1 LYIQTIAEGET
12 MAFEKTKWIWQD
24 GAFLPFDEAKI
35 HSTAFG
41 LHYGTG
47 VFEGIR
53 CYETQDGPAIFRL
66 KEHMDRFYASAEVYK
81 LDISYTSEQ
90 LNDAINE
97 TVRRNGFK
105 NCYIRPTAYFDS
117 GSLGIRAICPTGIN
131 ILAWEW
137 PNDFGAEKLTKGMRV
152 TISPYRK
159 FHSSMIPT
167 TAKATGN
174 YLNSILAVREAAARG
189 FDEAILLDVNGNL
202 AEGAVENIFLIK
214 DGKVLT
220 NDQNSSI
227 LLGITRDSA
236 IQIARHLGYE
246 VEIRA
251 LKLHELMSADE
262 VFLTGTAIEITPVRE
277 VDGKVIGNGV
287 RGPITEQIQ
296 KTFFEIVAGR
306 KPEFK
311 HWLFP
316 VVPKAVAGAVV

>member
-1 LYIQTIAEGET
+1 
-12 MAFEKTKWIWQD
+12 MSFEKTKWVWQN
-24 GAFLPFDEAKI
+24 GEFLPLDEAKI

-53 CYETQDGPAIFRL
+53 CYETVNGPAIFRL
-66 KEHMDRFYASAEVYK
+66 KEHMERFYASAEVYQLK
-81 LDISYTSEQ
+81 IDYAPEA
-90 LNDAINE
+90 LNDAISE

-137 PNDFGAEKLTKGMRV
+137 PNDFGAEKLAKGMRV

-214 DGKVLT
+214 DGKLLT
-220 NDQNSSI
+220 NDEHSSI

-236 IQIARHLGYE
+236 IQISRHLGYE

-251 LKLHELMSADE
+251 LKLHELLSADE
-262 VFLTGTAIEITPVRE
+262 VFLTGTAIEIMPVRE
-277 VDGKVIGNGV
+277 VDGKIIGNGA
-287 RGPITEQIQ
+287 RGPITERIQ

-306 KPEFK
+306 KPEFQ
-311 HWLFP
+311 HWLHP
-316 VVPKAVAGAVV
+316 VGQKAAAGKVA

>member
-1 LYIQTIAEGET
+1 
-12 MAFEKTKWIWQD
+12 MSFEKTKWVWQN
-24 GAFLPFDEAKI
+24 GEFLPFNEAKI

-47 VFEGIR
+47 IFEGIR
-53 CYETQDGPAIFRL
+53 CYETAEGPAIFRL
-66 KEHMDRFYASAEVYK
+66 KEHMDRFYASAEVYQLK
-81 LDISYTSEQ
+81 IDYSPEELNKDIS
-90 LNDAINE
+90 E
-97 TVRRNGFK
+97 TILRNGFK
-105 NCYIRPTAYFDS
+105 NCYVRPTAYFDA
-117 GSLGIRAICPTGIN
+117 GNLGIRSICPTGIN
-131 ILAWEW
+131 ILTWEW
-137 PNDFGAEKLTKGMRV
+137 PNDFGGDKQIKGMRV

-189 FDEAILLDVNGNL
+189 FDEAILLDMHGNL

-246 VEIRA
+246 VEIRE
-251 LKLHELMSADE
+251 LKLEELLSADE
-262 VFLTGTAIEITPVRE
+262 AFLTGTAMEITPVRE
-277 VDGKVIGNGV
+277 VDGKDIGNGT
-287 RGPITEQIQ
+287 RGPITKQIQ
-296 KTFFEIVAGR
+296 KTYFEIVAGR
-306 KPEFK
+306 NTEFK
-311 HWLFP
+311 HWLYP
-316 VVPKAVAGAVV
+316 VEQKAAASAVV

>member
-1 LYIQTIAEGET
+1 
-12 MAFEKTKWIWQD
+12 MSFEKTKWVWQD
-24 GAFLPFDEAKI
+24 GKMLPFDEAKI

-53 CYETQDGPAIFRL
+53 CYETANGPAIFRL
-66 KEHMDRFYASAEVYK
+66 NEHMDRFYASAEVYK
-81 LDISYTSEQ
+81 LKINYSPEA
-90 LNDAINE
+90 LNNAICD
-97 TVRRNGFK
+97 TVRLNNFN
-105 NCYIRPTAYFDS
+105 NCYIRPTAYSDA
-117 GSLGIRAICPTGIN
+117 GSLGIRSICPTGIN
-131 ILAWEW
+131 ILTWEW

-152 TISPYRK
+152 TVSPYRK

-174 YLNSILAVREAAARG
+174 YLNSILAVREASARG

-220 NDQNSSI
+220 NDQTSSI

-236 IQIARHLGYE
+236 IQIAKHLGYE

-251 LKLHELMSADE
+251 LKLHELLSADE
-262 VFLTGTAIEITPVRE
+262 IFLTGTAIEITPVRE
-277 VDGKVIGNGV
+277 VDGKVIGNGA

-296 KTFFEIVAGR
+296 QTFFDIVAGR
-306 KPEFK
+306 NPEFQ
-311 HWLFP
+311 HWLYP
-316 VVPKAVAGAVV
+316 VEQKAIASAA

>member
-1 LYIQTIAEGET
+1 
-12 MAFEKTKWIWQD
+12 MAFEKTKWVWQD

-53 CYETQDGPAIFRL
+53 CYETESGPAIFRL

-81 LDISYTSEQ
+81 LDISYTPEQ
-90 LNDAINE
+90 LDDAVCE

-137 PNDFGAEKLTKGMRV
+137 PNDFGAEKLTRGMRV

-202 AEGAVENIFLIK
+202 AEGAVENIFLVK

-236 IQIARHLGYE
+236 MQIARHLGYE

-262 VFLTGTAIEITPVRE
+262 VFLTGTAIEVTPVRE
-277 VDGKVIGNGV
+277 VDGKVIGNGA
-287 RGPITEQIQ
+287 RGPVTEQIQ

-306 KPEFK
+306 KPEFQ

-316 VVPKAVAGAVV
+316 VVPKAVASAMA

>member
-1 LYIQTIAEGET
+1 
-12 MAFEKTKWIWQD
+12 M
-24 GAFLPFDEAKI
+24 LPFDEAKI

-47 VFEGIR
+47 IFEGIR
-53 CYETQDGPAIFRL
+53 CYETAQGPAIFRL
-66 KEHMDRFYASAEVYK
+66 KEHMDRFYASAAVY
-81 LDISYTSEQ
+81 Q
-90 LNDAINE
+90 LKIDYSPEELNQAICE
-97 TVRRNGFK
+97 TILRNGFK

-117 GSLGIRAICPTGIN
+117 GNLGIRSICPTGIN
-131 ILAWEW
+131 ILTWEW
-137 PNDFGAEKLTKGMRV
+137 PNDFSDKQANGMRV
-152 TISPYRK
+152 TVSPYRK

-189 FDEAILLDVNGNL
+189 FDEAVLLDMHGNL

-214 DGKVLT
+214 DGKLLT

-246 VEIRA
+246 VEIRV
-251 LKLHELMSADE
+251 LKFDELLSADE

-277 VDGKVIGNGV
+277 VDGKAIGNGA

-311 HWLFP
+311 QWLYP
-316 VVPKAVAGAVV
+316 VEQKAAASAA

>member
-1 LYIQTIAEGET
+1 
-12 MAFEKTKWIWQD
+12 MSFEKTKWVWQD
-24 GAFLPFDEAKI
+24 GKMLPFDEAKI

-53 CYETQDGPAIFRL
+53 CYDGNIFRL

-81 LDISYTSEQ
+81 LNIDYSPDA
-90 LNDAINE
+90 LNQAICD
-97 TVRRNGFK
+97 TVNRNGFK
-105 NCYIRPTAYFDS
+105 DCYIRPTAYSDA
-117 GSLGIRAICPTGIN
+117 GSLGIRSICPTGIN
-131 ILAWEW
+131 ILTWEW
-137 PNDFGAEKLTKGMRV
+137 PSDFRDKQANGMRV
-152 TISPYRK
+152 TVSPYRK

-236 IQIARHLGYE
+236 
-246 VEIRA
+246 
-251 LKLHELMSADE
+251 
-262 VFLTGTAIEITPVRE
+262 
-277 VDGKVIGNGV
+277 
-287 RGPITEQIQ
+287 
-296 KTFFEIVAGR
+296 
-306 KPEFK
+306 
-311 HWLFP
+311 
-316 VVPKAVAGAVV
+316 

>member
-1 LYIQTIAEGET
+1 
-12 MAFEKTKWIWQD
+12 MSFEKTKWVWQD
-24 GAFLPFDEAKI
+24 GKMLPFAEAKI

-47 VFEGIR
+47 IFEGIR
-53 CYETQDGPAIFRL
+53 CYEGNIFRL

-81 LDISYTSEQ
+81 LKIDYSPEA
-90 LNDAINE
+90 LNQAICE
-97 TVRRNGFK
+97 TIHRNGFK
-105 NCYIRPTAYFDS
+105 NCYIRPTAYFDA
-117 GSLGIRAICPTGIN
+117 GQLGIRSVNSTGIN
-131 ILAWEW
+131 ILTWEW
-137 PNDFGAEKLTKGMRV
+137 PNDFGGDKQTKGMRV
-152 TISPYRK
+152 TVSPYRK

-189 FDEAILLDVNGNL
+189 FDEAILLDMHGNL

-214 DGKVLT
+214 DGKLLT
-220 NDQNSSI
+220 NDENSSI

-246 VEIRA
+246 VEIRI
-251 LKLHELMSADE
+251 LTLDELLSADE
-262 VFLTGTAIEITPVRE
+262 IFLTGTAMEIAPVRQ
-277 VDGKVIGNGV
+277 VDDKVIGNGG

-306 KPEFK
+306 KPEFS
-311 HWLFP
+311 HWLHQ
-316 VVPKAVAGAVV
+316 VEQKAIASAA